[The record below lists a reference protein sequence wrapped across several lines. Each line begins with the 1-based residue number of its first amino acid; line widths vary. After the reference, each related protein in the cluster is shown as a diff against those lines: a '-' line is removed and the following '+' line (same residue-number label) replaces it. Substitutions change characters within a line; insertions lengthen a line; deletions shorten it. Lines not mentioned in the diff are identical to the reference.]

1 MTKGTYLS
9 EAKKRMIDKKQ
20 EAFIALYEPVHEQFE
35 RFCRARVYGD
45 MEHGDL
51 INETLLVSFDKFD
64 TIRNKEAFLS
74 FLFSVAIR
82 ILAKNHR
89 KNRIAEIHE
98 SQWEL
103 IADQSI
109 PPDISADVHYLY
121 SALALLSEDQRES
134 IILFEISG
142 FSIKEIAEMQGASES
157 AVKLRLKRGR
167 EKLTKVLTRQAT
179 VEIKTS

>member
-1 MTKGTYLS
+1 MNK
-9 EAKKRMIDKKQ
+9 KKQ
-20 EAFIALYEPVHEQFE
+20 EEFIALYEPVHEQFE

-51 INETLLVSFDKFD
+51 INETLLASFDKFE
-64 TIRNKEAFLS
+64 TIRNKQAFLS

-89 KNRIAEIHE
+89 KKRTSELHE
-98 SQWEL
+98 SQWES
-103 IADQSI
+103 IMDQSI

-121 SALALLSEDQRES
+121 SALGMLSEDQREA
-134 IILFEISG
+134 IILFEITG
-142 FSIKEIAEMQGASES
+142 FSIKEISAIQEASES

-167 EKLTKVLTRQAT
+167 EKLRELLTRQSEL
-179 VEIKTS
+179 EIKAS

>member
-1 MTKGTYLS
+1 MSWGTYLS
-9 EAKKRMIDKKQ
+9 EAKKRMTDKKQ

-51 INETLLVSFDKFD
+51 INETLLACFDKFD
-64 TIRNKEAFLS
+64 TIRNKQAFLS
-74 FLFSVAIR
+74 FLFSIAIR

-89 KNRIAEIHE
+89 KNRTAEIHE
-98 SQWEL
+98 SQWES

-109 PPDISADVHYLY
+109 PPDISTDVHYLY
-121 SALALLSEDQRES
+121 SALAVLSDDQRES

-142 FSIKEIAEMQGASES
+142 FSIKEIAAMQKASES
-157 AVKLRLKRGR
+157 AVKQRLKRGR
-167 EKLTKVLTRQAT
+167 EKLKEVLTRQST
-179 VEIKTS
+179 LEIKTT